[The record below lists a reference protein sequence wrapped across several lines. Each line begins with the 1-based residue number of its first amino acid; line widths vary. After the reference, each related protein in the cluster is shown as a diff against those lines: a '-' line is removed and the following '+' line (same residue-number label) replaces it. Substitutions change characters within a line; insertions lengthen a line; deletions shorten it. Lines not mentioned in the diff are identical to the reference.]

1 MKNKKGFTLTEI
13 MVVVLIMASLAAVAY
28 PMYSKS
34 IVKGRMAEAISLAE
48 IVRSAQQRYF
58 IVNINKNNNSDK
70 YFPRFTNAHV
80 TGTTKL
86 VKGSGVTVSSG
97 VLKKGLY
104 TITIKNPT
112 SHAQGC
118 SPNSCIEIVYGEA
131 GNPVFKIQALVEDSK
146 IYCWENGNTNGI
158 CDVISDVS
166 ANTLCRD

>member
-58 IVNINKNNNSDK
+58 IVNGNNENK
-70 YFPRFTNAHV
+70 YFPKFTNAHV

-86 VKGSGVTVSSG
+86 IKGNGVTVSSG
-97 VLKKGLY
+97 ILKKGLY
-104 TITIKNPT
+104 NITIKNPRT
-112 SHAQGC
+112 NAQG
-118 SPNSCIEIVYGEA
+118 SAPNSCIEIVYGEA
-131 GNPVFKIQALVEDSK
+131 ENPVFKIQALVEDSK

-166 ANTLCRD
+166 ANALCRN